1 MSIIVPKN
9 TIVALGD
16 DPNFMGCHRHI
27 LEVPS
32 VKRDWFQPHAYRCL
46 PLAIGNRYGIAVKS
60 LYEFTA
66 TWNGGDQPDD
76 VRIDILDG
84 DGTTPEHAHPCQ
96 TVSSHFGMGTIT
108 VQNRF
113 VLRTPPG
120 VNLMTISPPNYFID
134 GVHYMTGVVETDNLR
149 RDFTFNLRLTRPDH
163 KVHIKVG
170 DYVGC
175 VLPIPRYYQDG
186 FGVADAADLLSP
198 EQVEDEHAI
207 GLEFAD
213 ERREADRGK
222 PHGNGKRYFEG
233 EDVRGNQFPD
243 HQRQVVRRSID

>member
-1 MSIIVPKN
+1 MSIVVPEN

-27 LEVPS
+27 LEVPGI
-32 VKRDWFQPHAYRCL
+32 KRDWFNDHAYRCL

-66 TWNGGDQPDD
+66 VWDGEDFAQS

-84 DGTTPEHAHPCQ
+84 DGTTPEHPYPCQ

-134 GVHYMTGVVETDNLR
+134 GLHYMTGVVETDNLR
-149 RDFTFNLRLTRPDH
+149 RDFTFNLRLTRPNH
-163 KVHIKVG
+163 TVHIRVG

-175 VLPIPRYYQDG
+175 VLPVPRYFQDS
-186 FGVADAADLLSP
+186 FEVRDAAILFDS
-198 EQVEDEHAI
+198 ETIAEEHEVAV
-207 GLEFAD
+207 EFAK
-213 ERREADRGK
+213 EREGPDK
-222 PHGNGKRYFEG
+222 LKKHGNGNRYLHG
-233 EDVRGNQFPD
+233 EDSRGNRFPD
-243 HQRQVVRRSID
+243 HQRTVFRAELQ